1 MAKAK
6 RATWWKMDNQVKM
19 AAALDLF
26 RKLSEPQK
34 ISYLSRLR
42 SLALHPKE
50 MPASAERQ
58 L

>member
-1 MAKAK
+1 
-6 RATWWKMDNQVKM
+6 MDNQVKR

>member
-1 MAKAK
+1 MDK
-6 RATWWKMDNQVKM
+6 DNQVKM

-42 SLALHPKE
+42 SLALHPKTGTRKT
-50 MPASAERQ
+50 S
-58 L
+58 